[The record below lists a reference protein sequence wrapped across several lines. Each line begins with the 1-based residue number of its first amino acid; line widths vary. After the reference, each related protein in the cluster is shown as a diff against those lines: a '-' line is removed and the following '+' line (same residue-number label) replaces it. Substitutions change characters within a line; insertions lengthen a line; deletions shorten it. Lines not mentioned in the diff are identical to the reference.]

1 MNPLDSEFSIY
12 NEETPRGLSA
22 RIGLITRLRFPL
34 RLGFLSVVAGI
45 VCSASA
51 PGDISYNAKFMVIKF
66 LDSLNLYQTSFIDSA
81 VV

>member
-34 RLGFLSVVAGI
+34 RLGFLSVIGI

-51 PGDISYNAKFMVIKF
+51 PGDISYNAKFMLIKF
-66 LDSLNLYQTSFIDSA
+66 VDSLNLYQSSFIDAA

>member
-34 RLGFLSVVAGI
+34 RLGFLSVI
-45 VCSASA
+45 
-51 PGDISYNAKFMVIKF
+51 GDRVLGFGPWGHK
-66 LDSLNLYQTSFIDSA
+66 L
-81 VV
+81 